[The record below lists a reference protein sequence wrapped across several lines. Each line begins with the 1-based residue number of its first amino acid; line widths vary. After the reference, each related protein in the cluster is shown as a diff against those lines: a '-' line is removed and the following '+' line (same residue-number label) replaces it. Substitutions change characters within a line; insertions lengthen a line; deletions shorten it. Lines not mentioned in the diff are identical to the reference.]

1 MARAQVGMSRPT
13 TAPAH
18 RGGIGGW
25 IVAAIVGLLIAA
37 GAAYY
42 VFAGSGTRYSPPSY
56 TSAPAPAAT
65 APANVPVPQ
74 VTGAPAPQMSAPA
87 APHYP

>member
-1 MARAQVGMSRPT
+1 MARAEVTYNRPT

-18 RGGIGGW
+18 RSGIGGW

-42 VFAGSGTRYSPPSY
+42 VFAGSGTQYSPPSY
-56 TSAPAPAAT
+56 TSAPAAT

>member
-1 MARAQVGMSRPT
+1 MARAEVAYNRPA

-18 RGGIGGW
+18 RSGIGGW

-42 VFAGSGTRYSPPSY
+42 VFAANGTRYSPPPSY
-56 TSAPAPAAT
+56 TSAPAAT
-65 APANVPVPQ
+65 APANAPVPQ